1 MVLII
6 FYTNVNQKL
15 LKPLRVRVLYEGVK
29 PVEKFPVHFEVF
41 SEPPKSK
48 GLRIFHPI
56 VYTDTNGYA
65 QTEIQLGSEE
75 GEYEFSARIKVN
87 STYNDI
93 VYFKAFARRS
103 NWVFFL
109 ISGLIGGL
117 GLFLFGMDI
126 MSEGMKKTA
135 GAKLRVILETLTNN
149 RLMAVAVGTFITTIM
164 QSSSATT
171 VMLVSFV
178 QAQLITFSQTLGVIL
193 GAGIGTTITAQ
204 LIAFRITDYS
214 LIVIGVGF
222 GITFL
227 SKSKKIKSVGEF
239 VLGFGMVFYGMYVM
253 SNAMYPLRTYQ
264 PFVNLLL
271 HLENPFL
278 GLLIDNVFD

>member
-1 MVLII
+1 MKGYIRQIFFLFVFSCIVVDAQDTTII
-6 FYTNVNQKL
+6 QDTLNIDIIDSSKIILTESHQIKFDNLASEVFYATVNQKL

-29 PVEKFPVHFEVF
+29 PIENLPVYFEVF
-41 SEPPKSK
+41 SKPAKSK
-48 GLRIFHPI
+48 GLKIFHPV
-56 VYTDTNGYA
+56 VYTDANGYA
-65 QTEIQLGSEE
+65 QTEVQLGSEE
-75 GEYEFSARIKVN
+75 GEYEISARIKVN

-149 RLMAVAVGTFITTIM
+149 RLIAVAVGTFITTIM

-171 VMLVSFV
+171 VMLVSFA
-178 QAQLITFSQTLGVIL
+178 QAQLMSF
-193 GAGIGTTITAQ
+193 AQ
-204 LIAFRITDYS
+204 S
-214 LIVIGVGF
+214 
-222 GITFL
+222 
-227 SKSKKIKSVGEF
+227 
-239 VLGFGMVFYGMYVM
+239 
-253 SNAMYPLRTYQ
+253 
-264 PFVNLLL
+264 
-271 HLENPFL
+271 L
-278 GLLIDNVFD
+278 GLRPR